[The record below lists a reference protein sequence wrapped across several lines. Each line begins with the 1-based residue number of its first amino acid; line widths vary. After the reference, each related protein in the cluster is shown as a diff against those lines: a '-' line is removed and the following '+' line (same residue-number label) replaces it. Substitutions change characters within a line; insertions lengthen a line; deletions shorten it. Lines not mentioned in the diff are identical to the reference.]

1 MILVTGP
8 TGCVG
13 KAVVDRLTTSGHAV
27 KCLWHWGHEHRVPPR
42 VALTGGDV
50 RNLDSLRL
58 AMMEDEIEAV
68 IHLAS
73 IRRETDADKFDDVH
87 VKGTRNVIEAAKQAN
102 IKRLIMVSAIG
113 AEGRSAFPYLRSIGK
128 AEEQVRSSGLNYTI
142 LKSAV
147 VYGDGDWLTTWL
159 GGLAS
164 DVPLVMPI
172 PHSGDTKLQP
182 IWVGDLAACVER
194 SLQTRST
201 FRQIVPVGGPQAL
214 TLAEIAQITM
224 RATGHSRRLMRIHT
238 RFTQYFVNLVARCK
252 GALTASEVEA
262 LSYNRTTEIGGVH
275 RIFGFAPAKMQTK
288 LFYLGPN
295 REVPPPNVRFSWM
308 NG

>member
-13 KAVVDRLTTSGHAV
+13 KAVVDRLTSSGHTV
-27 KCLWHWGHEHRVPPR
+27 KCLWHWGHEHRVPAR

-73 IRRETDADKFDDVH
+73 IRRETATDKFEDVH
-87 VKGTRNVIEAAKQAN
+87 VQGTRNVVEAVKQAK
-102 IKRLIMVSAIG
+102 IKRLIVVSAIG
-113 AEGRSAFPYLRSIGK
+113 AEGRSAFPFLRSIGK
-128 AEEQVRSSGLNYTI
+128 AEEIVRSSGLNYTI

-159 GGLAS
+159 DGLATEI
-164 DVPLVMPI
+164 PLVMPV

-214 TLAEIAQITM
+214 TLAEIAQLTM
-224 RATGHSRRLMRIHT
+224 RANGCSRRLMRVHT
-238 RFTQYFVNLVARCK
+238 RFTQHFVNLVARYR
-252 GALTASEVEA
+252 GALTPPEVEA

-288 LFYLGPN
+288 LAHLLPN

-308 NG
+308 NN